1 MHTLVMGEPGSGKA
15 TWCKERIVGKPVVVQ
30 PHTSHRYSEANLF
43 RNVDRFTPGQTDAL
57 ITVLDTAPFRVFATA
72 YTEPHDHALL
82 DRFTVQRRHEQPP
95 FEHPDAFTVWAIN
108 EHTSGLSLRR
118 ANGLVELARDIGW
131 CAALADLNGESPT
144 VDEVVLRAEWELSIL
159 QGRAE
164 NITDLRELAKVGHKI
179 RALQQR
185 IYERTAKNE

>member
-15 TWCKERIVGKPVVVQ
+15 TWCKERIDGKPVVVQ
-30 PHTSHRYSEANLF
+30 PHTEHRYSEANLF
-43 RNVDRFTPGQTDAL
+43 RNVDRFTPAQTDAL
-57 ITVLDTAPFRVFATA
+57 LTVLDTAPFRVFATA

-144 VDEVVLRAEWELSIL
+144 VDEVALRAEWELSIL
-159 QGRAE
+159 QSRAE
-164 NITDLRELAKVGHKI
+164 NITDLRESAKMGHKI
-179 RALQQR
+179 SALHQR

>member
-1 MHTLVMGEPGSGKA
+1 MHTLVIGEPGSGKA
-15 TWCKERIVGKPVVVQ
+15 TWCKERIDGKPVVVQ
-30 PHTSHRYSEANLF
+30 PHTAHRYSDANLF
-43 RNVDRFTPGQTDAL
+43 RNVDRFTPAQTDAL
-57 ITVLDTAPFRVFATA
+57 LTVLDTVPFRVFATA

-95 FEHPDAFTVWAIN
+95 FEHPDAFSVWVVN

-159 QGRAE
+159 RGRVE
-164 NITDLRELAKVGHKI
+164 NTTDLRESAKMGHKI
-179 RALQQR
+179 SALHQR

>member
-15 TWCKERIVGKPVVVQ
+15 TWCKERIDGKPVVVQ
-30 PHTSHRYSEANLF
+30 PHTAHRYSEANLF
-43 RNVDRFTPGQTDAL
+43 RNVDRFTPAQTDEL
-57 ITVLDTAPFRVFATA
+57 ITVLDTVPFRVFATA

-144 VDEVVLRAEWELSIL
+144 VDEVMLRAEWELSIL
-159 QGRAE
+159 QDRAE

-179 RALQQR
+179 RVLQQR